1 VTRRARLLAVLAIV
15 VAGGTAVISSTQTWL
30 DVTLTGTAGDALA
43 VPGTAAVPVLAPLG
57 LAALALGLAL
67 TIVGRVL
74 RYVFAVV
81 AVAIGGLLLTLT
93 WPVASDPPV
102 TAVASTVTEVTGLSG
117 TEAVSAL
124 VAQIAATP
132 WPWVTLIA
140 AAVLSLGGV
149 WTVVSGHRWK
159 SAGRRYRTDAASTA
173 GPASSRPHDAIDSW
187 DDLSR
192 GTDPTA

>member
-1 VTRRARLLAVLAIV
+1 MTRRARLMAVLAMV

-30 DVTLTGTAGDALA
+30 DVTLTDGAAHVLA
-43 VPGTAAVPVLAPLG
+43 VPGAAAVPVIAPLG

-74 RYVFAVV
+74 RYVFGAIAV
-81 AVAIGGLLLTLT
+81 AVGGLMLALT
-93 WPVASDPPV
+93 WPVAVDPPV
-102 TAVASTVTEVTGLSG
+102 TAAASTVTETTGLSG

-124 VAQIAATP
+124 VAGMTVTP
-132 WPWVTLIA
+132 WPWVTVV
-140 AAVLSLGGV
+140 AAVILVVGGV
-149 WTVVSGHRWK
+149 WTLASAHRWTG
-159 SAGRRYRTDAASTA
+159 AGRRYRTEATAVA

>member
-1 VTRRARLLAVLAIV
+1 MTRRARLMAVLAMV

-30 DVTLTGTAGDALA
+30 DVTLTDGAAHVLA
-43 VPGTAAVPVLAPLG
+43 VPGAAAVPVLAPLG

-74 RYVFAVV
+74 RYVFGGIAV
-81 AVAIGGLLLTLT
+81 AVGGLMLALT
-93 WPVASDPPV
+93 WPVAVDPPV
-102 TAVASTVTEVTGLSG
+102 TAAASTVTDTTGLSG

-124 VAQIAATP
+124 VAGMTVTP
-132 WPWVTLIA
+132 WPWVTVV
-140 AAVLSLGGV
+140 AAVILVVGGI
-149 WTVVSGHRWK
+149 WTLASAHRWK
-159 SAGRRYRTDAASTA
+159 GAGRRYRTEVAGVA

>member
-1 VTRRARLLAVLAIV
+1 MTRRARLMAVLAMV

-30 DVTLTGTAGDALA
+30 DVTLTDGAAHVLA
-43 VPGTAAVPVLAPLG
+43 VPGAAAVPVIAPLG

-74 RYVFAVV
+74 RYVFGAIAV
-81 AVAIGGLLLTLT
+81 AVGGLMLALT
-93 WPVASDPPV
+93 WPVAVDPPV
-102 TAVASTVTEVTGLSG
+102 TAAASTVTETTGLSG

-124 VAQIAATP
+124 VAGMAVTP
-132 WPWVTLIA
+132 WPWVTVV
-140 AAVLSLGGV
+140 AAVILVVGGV
-149 WTVVSGHRWK
+149 WTLASAHRWTG
-159 SAGRRYRTDAASTA
+159 AGRRYRTEATAVA